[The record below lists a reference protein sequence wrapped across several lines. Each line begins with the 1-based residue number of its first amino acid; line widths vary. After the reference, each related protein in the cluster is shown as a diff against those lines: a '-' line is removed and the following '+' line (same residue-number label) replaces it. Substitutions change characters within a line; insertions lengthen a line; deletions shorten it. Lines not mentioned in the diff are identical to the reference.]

1 MALQDY
7 LGGINIFGTPIP
19 TGILDPQQ
27 EEKLRNQA
35 LVSGIIGT
43 AANYLATPKN
53 LNAGSA
59 LPYLAKAYIGGMGA
73 SQNTVDTALNN
84 LYRQQLLAGRNDPFG
99 TVDISKFTPESI
111 SEFQKTKDYGKLVP
125 ISKERGTNIG
135 NIDPTKFTP
144 ESLAA
149 YQLSGNLG
157 DLKQISAMEKGESP
171 FGKINTSDY
180 TPKSLAKFQKSGNFE
195 DLQPKQESIK
205 ATQNYEAAQ
214 QDVNG
219 NWIFVPKVP
228 GLPIKD
234 LQGNIVTNPQIK
246 PKAEKAATESQAKAA
261 TFYSQ
266 MSNASDE
273 LRKLQAE
280 GFDPSSPLAQTA
292 VNLAG
297 TPLRGLA
304 GQQAQRAKQIQEQWA
319 ESFLRIKT
327 GAAAT
332 KDEVRKNVE
341 TFFPRF
347 GETDP
352 NIIAQK
358 ERARAQAE
366 QDVLRMTKEGGGS
379 VAPKAKELSAQDKQ
393 ALDWANSNPTD
404 PRSVQIKQKLG
415 L

>member
-73 SQNTVDTALNN
+73 SQGTVDTALNN

-144 ESLAA
+144 ESLAL
-149 YQLSGNLG
+149 YQQSGNLG

-180 TPKSLAKFQKSGNFE
+180 TPKSLAAFQKSGNFE
-195 DLQPKQESIK
+195 DLVPKPDAIK
-205 ATQNYEAAQ
+205 ATQDYTEPQ
-214 QDVNG
+214 LDQLSGKYV
-219 NWIFVPKVP
+219 FLPKRP
-228 GLPIKD
+228 GLPIRD
-234 LQGNIVTNPQIK
+234 LSGGIVTDVK
-246 PKAEKAATESQAKAA
+246 LAEKAGEKLTEGERTAGFLSERLNNSLNQLKTVTGEKPSAASPNIKAEA
-261 TFYSQ
+261 VKFFTR
-266 MSNASDE
+266 SDYLKNLTNPE
-273 LRKLQAE
+273 ARQQVEA
-280 GFDPSSPLAQTA
+280 AQYDILDSALT
-292 VNLAG
+292 LG
-297 TPLRGLA
+297 
-304 GQQAQRAKQIQEQWA
+304 
-319 ESFLRIKT
+319 T
-327 GAAAT
+327 GAAYT
-332 KDEVRKNVE
+332 REQLESYRQSY
-341 TFFPRF
+341 FPQL
-347 GETDP
+347 GDKPKT
-352 NIIAQK
+352 
-358 ERARAQAE
+358 
-366 QDVLRMTKEGGGS
+366 
-379 VAPKAKELSAQDKQ
+379 VADKAKRLEGLLDAAYKKAGRAAPTATQPQPSMTMPAQQ
-393 ALDWANSNPTD
+393 GWS
-404 PRSVQIKQKLG
+404 IKKKSG
-415 L
+415 G